1 MKGDKMG
8 FSQTWHCDSC
18 DFGFLGEGHNSAL
31 MSGTTT
37 SVYCEGCET
46 VMDLLTGPYGVETP
60 GAPLVC
66 GFDGTHTVRPW
77 TVEDPC
83 PRCSK
88 GTLKA
93 EPGSGMLTD

>member
-1 MKGDKMG
+1 MYDVEIAMM
-8 FSQTWHCDSC
+8 QIY
-18 DFGFLGEGHNSAL
+18 N
-31 MSGTTT
+31 
-37 SVYCEGCET
+37 ET